1 MFSRLALVAVLA
13 AAVPSAAFAGPPWIS
28 IELPANPWD
37 RDTRGAF
44 LVVHTFH
51 HGTVI
56 EAPLTGTAEGIVDG
70 RRRSV
75 TLSFEKTGRPG
86 VYALRNQWGSSG
98 RWVLLISVAQSAH
111 PNDIAQAVVTVS
123 EDGAVT
129 SVRVPTEPGRE
140 GNLPRRAT
148 AAEVTAALTSTVR
161 P

>member
-1 MFSRLALVAVLA
+1 MSSRFALAALLALS
-13 AAVPSAAFAGPPWIS
+13 VPSVALAGPPWIS

-56 EAPLTGTAEGIVDG
+56 DAPLTGTAEGMVDG

-75 TLSFEKTGRPG
+75 TLSFEKTSRPG
-86 VYALRNQWGSSG
+86 VYALSNQWGNRG
-98 RWVLLISVAQSAH
+98 RWVLVISLSQTAH
-111 PNDIAQAVVTVS
+111 GDDVAQAVVTVA
-123 EDGAVT
+123 EDGSVT
-129 SVRVPTEPGRE
+129 SVRVPTAPGRE
-140 GNLPRRAT
+140 GNFPRRAT
-148 AAEVTAALTSTVR
+148 AAEVTAALAPNAR

>member
-1 MFSRLALVAVLA
+1 MLSRLALAALLVA
-13 AAVPSAAFAGPPWIS
+13 AAPSAALAGPPWIS

-56 EAPLTGTAEGIVDG
+56 DAPLTGTAEGIVDG
-70 RRRSV
+70 KRRSV
-75 TLSFEKTGRPG
+75 TLRFDKTSRPG
-86 VYALRNQWGSSG
+86 VYALRNQWGNGG
-98 RWVLLISVAQSAH
+98 RWVLLISLAQSRH
-111 PNDIAQAVVTVS
+111 DNDIVQAVVTVS
-123 EDGAVT
+123 DGAVIA
-129 SVRVPTEPGRE
+129 VKVPTEPGRE

-148 AAEVTAALTSTVR
+148 AAEVTAALGPGAR

>member
-1 MFSRLALVAVLA
+1 MLSRLALAALLVLA
-13 AAVPSAAFAGPPWIS
+13 APSAAFAGPPWIS

-51 HGTVI
+51 HGNVI
-56 EAPLTGTAEGIVDG
+56 DAPLTGTAERMLDG

-75 TLSFEKTGRPG
+75 QLTFEKTSRPG
-86 VYALRNQWGSSG
+86 VYALKNQWGTEG
-98 RWVLLISVAQSAH
+98 RWVLLISLAQSAH
-111 PNDIAQAVVTVS
+111 ANDIVQAVVTVS
-123 EDGAVT
+123 DGAVV
-129 SVRVPTEPGRE
+129 SVKVPTEQGRE

-148 AAEVTAALTSTVR
+148 LAEVTAALAPDAR

>member
-1 MFSRLALVAVLA
+1 MFSRLALAAVLA
-13 AAVPSAAFAGPPWIS
+13 AAAPSAALAGPPWIS

-56 EAPLTGTAEGIVDG
+56 EAPLIGTAEGIVDG
-70 RRRSV
+70 KRRSV
-75 TLSFEKTGRPG
+75 SLSFEKTSRPG
-86 VYALRNQWGSSG
+86 VYALRNQWGDSG
-98 RWVLLISVAQSAH
+98 RWVLLISLRQSPH

-123 EDGAVT
+123 EAGAVT
-129 SVRVPTEPGRE
+129 SVRVPTEAGRE
-140 GNLPRRAT
+140 GNVPRRAT
-148 AAEVTAALTSTVR
+148 AAEVTAALAPTAG

>member
-1 MFSRLALVAVLA
+1 MISRPLALVTLLLA
-13 AAVPSAAFAGPPWIS
+13 AAPATAFAGPPWIS

-51 HGTVI
+51 HGNVLD
-56 EAPLTGTAEGIVDG
+56 ARLTGTAERMVDG

-75 TLSFEKTGRPG
+75 ALTFEKTSRPG
-86 VYALRNQWGSSG
+86 VYALKNQWGTQG
-98 RWVLLISVAQSAH
+98 RWVLLISLSQSAH
-111 PNDIAQAVVTVS
+111 DNDTVQAVVTVS
-123 EDGAVT
+123 EGAVV
-129 SVRVPTEPGRE
+129 SVRVPTDSGRE

-148 AAEVTAALTSTVR
+148 AAEIAAALAPGT